1 MTAFWGL
8 WDAGADDG
16 ELPSPRE
23 VIQIF
28 ALASKL
34 AAMEAAPERDGLGH
48 GAAGPAEP
56 PRARKPL
63 RLDHVERALRQFR
76 EGPSC

>member
-1 MTAFWGL
+1 
-8 WDAGADDG
+8 
-16 ELPSPRE
+16 

-34 AAMEAAPERDGLGH
+34 AAMEAAPERGGLSLGQRDL
-48 GAAGPAEP
+48 PN
-56 PRARKPL
+56 PREHATPL